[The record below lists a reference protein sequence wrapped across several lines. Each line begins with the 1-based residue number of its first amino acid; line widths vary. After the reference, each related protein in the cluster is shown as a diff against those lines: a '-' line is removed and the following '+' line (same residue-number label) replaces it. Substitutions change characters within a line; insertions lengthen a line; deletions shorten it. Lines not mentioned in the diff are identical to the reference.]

1 MIADLHIHTKASD
14 GKYTSKEIVQMAM
27 CEKID
32 VIAIT
37 DHDTT
42 DGIDQALKEA
52 KKNNLIVIPGIEL
65 STLYNGNSVHILGYF
80 NGMNYLNSSFQKFL
94 KEIRDYRF
102 YRAKL
107 ILQRLDTL
115 YNIKLDFNKIMG
127 ETKGVLAR
135 PHIAEAIIKSG
146 YNYSYEYIF
155 NNFIGNNCPAYVP
168 NKDISIS
175 EGIERLKNAGAIVV
189 LAHPKLLKNGIL
201 HDVLSFNFDGMESVY
216 YLNSEE
222 ETKEFIKMSEE
233 RNLIITAGSDF
244 HGSVKEEGSHAPN
257 IGAVYLENNFV
268 NVFLNRLRLM

>member
-27 CEKID
+27 SEEID

-52 KKNNLIVIPGIEL
+52 ENNIIVIPGIEL
-65 STLYNGNSVHILGYF
+65 STLYKGNSVHILGYF
-80 NGMNYLNSSFQKFL
+80 NGVNYLNSDFQNFL
-94 KEIRDYRF
+94 KGIRDYRF

-107 ILQRLDTL
+107 ILERLDTL
-115 YNIKLDFNKIMG
+115 YNIKLDFNKVIS

-135 PHIAEAIIKSG
+135 PHIADAIIKSG

-155 NNFIGNNCPAYVP
+155 SKFIGNNCPAYVP
-168 NKDISIS
+168 NKDINIS
-175 EGIERLKNAGAIVV
+175 EGIERLRNAGAIVV
-189 LAHPKLLKNGIL
+189 LAHPKLLKNDIL
-201 HDVLSFNFDGMESVY
+201 NDVLNFNFDGIESIY

-222 ETKEFIKMSEE
+222 ETKGFIKLAEE

-244 HGSVKEEGSHAPN
+244 HGSVKEQGSHAPN
-257 IGAVYLENNFV
+257 IGAVYLENDYV
-268 NVFLNRLRLM
+268 NVLLDKLRLM

>member
-14 GKYTSKEIVQMAM
+14 GKYTPKEIVQMAM

-42 DGIDQALKEA
+42 DGIDQALEKA
-52 KKNNLIVIPGIEL
+52 KNNNIIVIPGIEL

-80 NGMNYLNSSFQKFL
+80 NGMNYLESDFQRFL
-94 KEIRDYRF
+94 KDMRDYRI
-102 YRAKL
+102 YRARL
-107 ILQRLDTL
+107 ILKKLDTL
-115 YNIKLDFNKIMG
+115 YNIKLDFNKVIS
-127 ETKGVLAR
+127 ETTGVLAR

-175 EGIERLKNAGAIVV
+175 EGIERLRNAGALVV

-201 HDVLSFNFDGMESVY
+201 NDVLNFKFDGMESIY

-222 ETKEFIKMSEE
+222 ETKEFIKMSKE
-233 RNLIITAGSDF
+233 RDLIVTAGSDF
-244 HGSVKEEGSHAPN
+244 HGSIKEEGSHAPK
-257 IGAVYLENNFV
+257 IGSVYLENDLV
-268 NVFLNRLRLM
+268 NIFLKRLRLM